1 LDASKITMQKL
12 ADLLARMTGQPVL
25 DSTGLTGVFDFK
37 LEWSPDETQKL
48 LPQGETAPVAGS
60 GPSIFSALQDQ
71 LGLKLES
78 RKGPVEVLVVDR
90 VERAPSEN

>member
-1 LDASKITMQKL
+1 
-12 ADLLARMTGQPVL
+12 VL
-25 DSTGLTGVFDFK
+25 DSTGLTGVFDFT
-37 LEWSPDETQKL
+37 LEWSADETQKL
-48 LPQGETAPVAGS
+48 LPQGETAPTAGS